1 LKLHLKA
8 FWVAASALL
17 LAVSLIDTRLA
28 FAGDA
33 LPTNSVASAG
43 GPVIDFKSYQGAI
56 GSEDIVPLTGWATK
70 QPALELVAIDQPTRN
85 LRKNVLWG
93 RMTFDRSQLGSK
105 PLAIYTI
112 GNRDQFKASVNGHEL
127 FRNYANTADQ
137 VQSWYYPFLI
147 PVPQDVLKDG
157 TNEIVFQN
165 SGWRWLAIGRTSI
178 GPQETLQRKYNAQIL
193 LRIQGPIIANAM
205 MAFLGLYALVL
216 WAVRRAEP
224 ELLFLS
230 LTAGFWLIRNYH
242 FYTTSLPIAPEAFV
256 GLTHVSL
263 YFAAAASAS
272 FGLSFLKTPHHQRI
286 INAMFGFGIFVSLLH
301 AFSPLSPLVIMV
313 PTFIIALMT
322 SVVGALGLRSA
333 RSPDHLMVCVVMA
346 SIIVSATHDF
356 GRNSDLWDGV
366 GFYFQPYVGFFFTS
380 VFLFSFG
387 RRAQHAF
394 VQLGRTNETLE
405 KRVTQVRQE
414 LALSE
419 TNRRALE
426 IDQAIAQERVRMMR
440 EMHDGIGSNLV
451 TALAIAEHQ
460 NQPDS
465 MVKTLKRALSD
476 IKITV
481 DSLESIDG
489 DIVVLIANLRHRMN
503 NDLRDAGLEVS
514 WKVEECRPVSWLDSV
529 SALHVARIIQE
540 AISNVIE
547 HAKAKRI
554 TIGCSEELHGGASGI
569 SIFVADNGSGFKAQQ
584 RIDGKGIANMSAR
597 AQAIGAILSF
607 SSETSLGTTVELWL
621 SYGGANHID
630 TQKSGQ

>member
-8 FWVAASALL
+8 FWIAASALL

-33 LPTNSVASAG
+33 LPTNSVASSSE
-43 GPVIDFKSYQGAI
+43 PVIDFKSYQGAI
-56 GSEDIVPLTGWATK
+56 GSEDIVPLTGWASK
-70 QPALELVAIDQPTRN
+70 QPALELVTIDQPN
-85 LRKNVLWG
+85 RKLGKSVLWG

-112 GNRDQFKASVNGHEL
+112 GNRDQFKVSVNGHEL
-127 FRNYANTADQ
+127 FRNYANTSDQ

-165 SGWRWLAIGRTSI
+165 SGLRWLAVGRTSI
-178 GPQETLQRKYNAQIL
+178 GHQETLQKKYNAQML

-205 MAFLGLYALVL
+205 MAFLGLCALVL
-216 WAVRRAEP
+216 WAVRRTEP
-224 ELLFLS
+224 ELLLLS

-242 FYTTSLPIAPEAFV
+242 FYATSLPIAPEAFV

-272 FGLSFLKTPHHQRI
+272 FGLSFLKTPHYQRI
-286 INAMFGFGIFVSLLH
+286 VIAMFGFGIFISLLH

-333 RSPDHLMVCVVMA
+333 RSLDHLMVCVVMA
-346 SIIVSATHDF
+346 SIIISATHDF

-405 KRVTQVRQE
+405 KRVTQVRKE

-481 DSLESIDG
+481 DSLEPIDG

-514 WKVEECRPVSWLDSV
+514 WKVEDCGPILWLDSI

-554 TIGCSEELHGGASGI
+554 TIGCLEEVHGGIFGV
-569 SIFVADNGSGFKAQQ
+569 SIFISDNGTGFEHQHKTE
-584 RIDGKGIANMSAR
+584 GKGIANMSAR
-597 AQAIGAILSF
+597 AQAIGAILSY
-607 SSETSLGTTVELWL
+607 SNEITEGTKLTLWL
-621 SYGGANHID
+621 SFDGPVTLMA
-630 TQKSGQ
+630 QSL